1 MSIYEYPPILTGS
14 SYRQLEALRDYLV
27 RMVESLEKAH
37 EQTSQALRA
46 QAEEKSPETKES
58 PGPSAPDNATALR
71 SLIVKT
77 AGSIRQN
84 VEQLSNTLREDY
96 LALSDFGSYAESLE
110 ARFSATA
117 RQVVEEYDF
126 ESGCEYPE
134 IEIRRITGAIKTMS
148 DILVHTENDAL
159 LAQMLGYLKLC
170 LYRLVRHLSAGRDKQ
185 LAHFKLDFSASNALS
200 SAMISI
206 IEEKIR
212 ELNLNTNNQLPAGVG
227 TAENVYGWNALTDI
241 ITEAEDRAD
250 VLNRFD
256 FTQE

>member
-1 MSIYEYPPILTGS
+1 MVTDKFHQNLSN
-14 SYRQLEALRDYLV
+14 LR
-27 RMVESLEKAH
+27 REKGISQKVAAANLGV
-37 EQTSQALRA
+37 SQALLSHYEKGIREPGFDFLIRC
-46 QAEEKSPETKES
+46 AEYYDCS
-58 PGPSAPDNATALR
+58 
-71 SLIVKT
+71 V
-77 AGSIRQN
+77 
-84 VEQLSNTLREDY
+84 DY
-96 LALSDFGSYAESLE
+96 ILGRTNDRRGIAYIP
-110 ARFSATA
+110 
-117 RQVVEEYDF
+117 EEYDF

-170 LYRLVRHLSAGRDKQ
+170 LYRLVRHLSADKEKQ

-250 VLNRFD
+250 ILNRFD